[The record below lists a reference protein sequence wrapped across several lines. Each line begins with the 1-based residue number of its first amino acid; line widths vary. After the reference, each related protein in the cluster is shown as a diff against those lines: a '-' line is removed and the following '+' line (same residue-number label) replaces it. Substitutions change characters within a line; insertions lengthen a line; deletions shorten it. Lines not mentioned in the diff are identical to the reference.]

1 MYKKIILFGLSLLGL
16 ISLFLP
22 YNKSIAIGCGLDG
35 ESSTYYYYDPF
46 IKCLFDFFTLASFSY
61 LDIFGFFL
69 TILVIF
75 SIVFS
80 PVLLFFNRKNVSLL
94 LIVLTL
100 GLMLISIYNSYD
112 MLGYGCFVILFQQS
126 VLLVLTILFKKQNIT
141 FTKIIDYG
149 IK

>member
-1 MYKKIILFGLSLLGL
+1 MYKKIILLGLSLLGL

-35 ESSTYYYYDPF
+35 ECSTSYYFDPF
-46 IKCLFDFFTLASFSY
+46 IKCLYDFFTLASFSY

-69 TILVIF
+69 TILAIF

-112 MLGYGCFVILFQQS
+112 MLGYSCYVILFQQS

-141 FTKIIDYG
+141 FTKIIYYG

>member
-1 MYKKIILFGLSLLGL
+1 MYKKTSLVIFSLVGL

-46 IKCLFDFFTLASFSY
+46 IKCLSDFFTLASFSY

-75 SIVFS
+75 SLVFS
-80 PVLLFFNRKNVSLL
+80 PVLLFFNRKNVSLV
-94 LIVLTL
+94 LIVLTV
-100 GLMLISIYNSYD
+100 GLMIVSIYNSCD
-112 MLGYGCFVILFQQS
+112 MLGYGCYVILFQQS
-126 VLLVLTILFKKQNIT
+126 VLLALTIIFKKQNIT
-141 FTKIIDYG
+141 FTKKTDYG
-149 IK
+149 IE